1 MYARKNT
8 AKPTMTAALPT
19 APVPSLLSNPT
30 KLALYVLAYPGV
42 TLFSTCPLA
51 IDATLFEYPLKEE
64 VTGLPLSSPSVP
76 RISLP
81 VSKSL

>member
-1 MYARKNT
+1 MYAMKNT

-42 TLFSTCPLA
+42 TLSLPAIA
-51 IDATLFEYPLKEE
+51 IDAALFEYPLKEE
-64 VTGLPLSSPSVP
+64 VIGLPLSSPSVP
-76 RISLP
+76 RISIP